1 MTDFSRFEEMIKEVK
16 PLDSKE
22 ERSALVIAHLEG
34 KHCLTKHIECDYSV
48 CNDLL
53 SAVEKFAQD
62 YNLIDSEEAL
72 SDEFDTFCEELPP
85 HYHEDKPALNADFS
99 NYKDC
104 LLTDNRLHPEQVNQY
119 CYIGKY
125 K

>member
-1 MTDFSRFEEMIKEVK
+1 MTDFSRFEDIFTDEFNLREVI
-16 PLDSKE
+16 E

-48 CNDLL
+48 C
-53 SAVEKFAQD
+53 FAQD